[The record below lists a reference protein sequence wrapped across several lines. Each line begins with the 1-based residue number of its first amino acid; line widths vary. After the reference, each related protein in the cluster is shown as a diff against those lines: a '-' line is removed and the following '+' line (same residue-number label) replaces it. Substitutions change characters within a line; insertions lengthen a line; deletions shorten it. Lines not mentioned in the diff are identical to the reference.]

1 MRTLTTIVIVAVLL
15 GLAAYVSGVFGPAVD
30 RIVAT
35 TPEACYAATVEA
47 AGKPNPTNVPCDW
60 KAVEEASPGAAL
72 NGRYES
78 ATEGIEGR
86 LVIIEKAS
94 MPARIALSSSGKE
107 PRYIC
112 TAAFEAT
119 READMLVARV
129 ADVKGCD
136 VTVKSGTTPG
146 VVTLTATEPCNT
158 FCNMR
163 GSMSGDFK
171 LVAH

>member
-1 MRTLTTIVIVAVLL
+1 
-15 GLAAYVSGVFGPAVD
+15 
-30 RIVAT
+30 
-35 TPEACYAATVEA
+35 
-47 AGKPNPTNVPCDW
+47 
-60 KAVEEASPGAAL
+60 
-72 NGRYES
+72 
-78 ATEGIEGR
+78 
-86 LVIIEKAS
+86 

-112 TAAFEAT
+112 TAALEAT

-136 VTVKSGTTPG
+136 VTVMSGTTPG